1 MSLTVAMRTIV
12 HLSDLHFGRTDDA
25 LLTPL
30 ASVIAKLAADLIAVS
45 GDLTQ
50 RARTAQFKA
59 ARAFLDRL
67 PMPQIIVPGNHDVP
81 LHNVFSRFIAPLTKY
96 RRYVTGDLEPFY
108 ADDEIAVLGINT
120 ARSLTFKRGRI
131 NSTQIDHAKERFC
144 TLDPKIIK
152 VLVTH
157 HPFDLPD
164 GRVSNQRVGRADLA
178 MDMLSACRCDLLLAG
193 HLHVSDAGSVA
204 MQSLDSSHDA
214 IVVQAGTATSTRARG
229 ELNSFNAIHVDTAHI
244 EVQRFG
250 WRPLDSVFESMGS
263 EHFERTTAG
272 WKSRW
277 PPGVS

>member
-1 MSLTVAMRTIV
+1 MRTIV
-12 HLSDLHFGRTDDA
+12 HLSDLHFGRTDEA

-30 ASVIAKLAADLIAVS
+30 ASVIAKLAPDLIAVS

-67 PMPQIIVPGNHDVP
+67 PKPQIIVPGNHDVP
-81 LHNVFSRFIAPLTKY
+81 LYNVFTRFVGPLT
-96 RRYVTGDLEPFY
+96 RYQRYITGDLFPFY
-108 ADDEIAVLGINT
+108 VDDEIAALGINT

-131 NSTQIDHAKERFC
+131 NSTQIDRAKELLCR
-144 TLDPKIIK
+144 LDPKIIRI
-152 VLVTH
+152 LVTH

-164 GRVSNQRVGRADLA
+164 RRASNQRVGRADLA
-178 MDMLSACRCDLLLAG
+178 MKMLSACRCDLLLAG
-193 HLHVSDAGSVA
+193 HLHVSEAGSVA
-204 MQSLDSSHDA
+204 MGFAGGTHDV

-229 ELNSFNAIHVDTAHI
+229 ELNSFNAIHVEAAHI

-250 WRPLDSVFESMGS
+250 WRPLESVFESMGS
-263 EHFERTTAG
+263 EHFDRTTAG
-272 WKSRW
+272 WKSRL

>member
-1 MSLTVAMRTIV
+1 MRTIV
-12 HLSDLHFGRTDDA
+12 HLSDLHFGRTDEA

-30 ASVIAKLAADLIAVS
+30 ASVIAKLRPDLIAVS

-50 RARTAQFKA
+50 RARNAEFQA

-67 PMPQIIVPGNHDVP
+67 PKPQIIVPGNHDVP
-81 LHNVFSRFIAPLTKY
+81 LHNVFSRFIGPLTKY
-96 RRYVTGDLEPFY
+96 LRHVTDDLEPFY

-131 NSTQIDHAKERFC
+131 NSKQIEHAKERLC

-152 VLVTH
+152 VIVTH

-164 GRVSNQRVGRADLA
+164 GRAANERLGRAGLA
-178 MDMLSACRCDLLLAG
+178 MEMVWACRCDLLLAG

-204 MQSLDSSHDA
+204 MHTLGGSHDA
-214 IVVQAGTATSTRARG
+214 IVVQAGTATSTRGRG
-229 ELNSFNAIHVDTAHI
+229 EINSFNAIRVEANRI

-263 EHFERTTAG
+263 EHFERTAAG
-272 WKSRW
+272 WKSPS
-277 PPGVS
+277 PPSPA

>member
-1 MSLTVAMRTIV
+1 MRTIV
-12 HLSDLHFGRTDDA
+12 HLSDLHFGRTDEA

-30 ASVIAKLAADLIAVS
+30 ASVIAKLRPDLIAVS

-50 RARTAQFKA
+50 RARNAEFQA

-67 PMPQIIVPGNHDVP
+67 PKPQIIVPGNHDVP
-81 LHNVFSRFIAPLTKY
+81 LHNVFSRFIGPLTKY
-96 RRYVTGDLEPFY
+96 LRHVTDDLEPFY

-131 NSTQIDHAKERFC
+131 NSKQIEHAKERLC

-152 VLVTH
+152 VIVTH

-164 GRVSNQRVGRADLA
+164 GRAANERLGRAGLA
-178 MDMLSACRCDLLLAG
+178 MEMVWACRCDLLLAG

-204 MQSLDSSHDA
+204 MHTLGGSHDA
-214 IVVQAGTATSTRARG
+214 IVVQAGTATSTRGRG
-229 ELNSFNAIHVDTAHI
+229 EINSFNAIHVEANRI

-263 EHFERTTAG
+263 ERFERTTAG
-272 WKSRW
+272 WQSRS
-277 PPGVS
+277 PPSAA